1 MKTNNREP
9 PSPGGLSYADPSV
22 SSRRSDDLGL
32 RHFRQRRATAGNLR
46 RQLPKLNVVGSIP
59 IAPRHI

>member
-1 MKTNNREP
+1 
-9 PSPGGLSYADPSV
+9 LSYADPSV

-32 RHFRQRRATAGNLR
+32 RHFRQRRATAGNLQ